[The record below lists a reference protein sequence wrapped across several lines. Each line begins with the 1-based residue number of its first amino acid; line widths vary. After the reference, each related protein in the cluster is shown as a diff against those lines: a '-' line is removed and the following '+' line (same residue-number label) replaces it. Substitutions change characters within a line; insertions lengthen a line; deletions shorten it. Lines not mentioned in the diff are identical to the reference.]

1 MNKISEIPEQTPI
14 AEKTVVEMPA
24 DPWRCEECGSLRVSC
39 QVWVD
44 SNSYEVQSM
53 AEDKDDLW
61 CDDCAEHTRQI
72 RESEL
77 MSATVELWW
86 RDGTTAEDR
95 MIITG
100 LNPENFSSKN
110 DCKAFHDACDM
121 WWRGKT
127 NDEKI
132 RIWNACRPPV
142 SEYCY

>member
-1 MNKISEIPEQTPI
+1 MKGI
-14 AEKTVVEMPA
+14 PA
-24 DPWRCEECGSLRVSC
+24 DPWRCEECGSLEVSYLT
-39 QVWVD
+39 WVD
-44 SNSYEVQSM
+44 SNTDQIIPAVPDRE
-53 AEDKDDLW
+53 DLW
-61 CDDCAEHTRQI
+61 CNECSEHTWQV

-77 MSATVELWW
+77 ISDTVEPWW
-86 RDGTTAEDR
+86 EHGTTAEDR
-95 MIITG
+95 AIITG